1 MFHVVTVSVDYHSR
15 KARTRGGDSP
25 ANVAR
30 TENHIASAGCGERA
44 AVQARSSG
52 SACTGATI
60 QAVSYTHLDVYKRQ
74 VVSLP
79 GRRGAF
85 LAETRR
91 DSGAELRKQLPALET
106 TTVSP
111 ELPMFAS
118 LLLLG
123 SGDIFN
129 ISAAGVGGVIVA
141 SSPAL

>member
-60 QAVSYTHLDVYKRQ
+60 QGIDRVNPAVFED
-74 VVSLP
+74 
-79 GRRGAF
+79 
-85 LAETRR
+85 AEIRELSCLIEV
-91 DSGAELRKQLPALET
+91 DSNR
-106 TTVSP
+106 
-111 ELPMFAS
+111 
-118 LLLLG
+118 
-123 SGDIFN
+123 
-129 ISAAGVGGVIVA
+129 VGGCRLDILGIVNRLA
-141 SSPAL
+141 KSIPDGRERQSIGVSRAIGNVPSYG